1 MAGPDNVNGV
11 VRQYFL
17 GRGLNQADIQVNLR
31 AVDVRNVQSHD
42 LAKQMRGPIQ
52 EIGKRWNA
60 RVKIAEVPP
69 GPPVL
74 STLVAEV
81 YGPDLRRQTELAR
94 QVRGIFEQTPGV
106 VDVDWY
112 VTADEKKIEF
122 RVQQDKAAL
131 RGISAGDVSDSLAMA
146 LGGANVGLLHVPDSR
161 EDIPIHVQLARAER
175 SSEDYLNSLDLPGPD
190 GPLVPHSELTI

>member
-1 MAGPDNVNGV
+1 MAGPDNVNGL

-17 GRGLNQADIQVNLR
+17 RRGSNQADIQVNLR

-52 EIGKRWNA
+52 EIGIRWNA

-81 YGPDLRRQTELAR
+81 YGPDLRRQTEFAR
-94 QVRGIFEQTPGV
+94 QGRGIFEQTPGV
-106 VDVDWY
+106 VDVDLSG
-112 VTADEKKIEF
+112 TADGKKIDF
-122 RVQQDKAAL
+122 RGRQGK
-131 RGISAGDVSDSLAMA
+131 
-146 LGGANVGLLHVPDSR
+146 
-161 EDIPIHVQLARAER
+161 
-175 SSEDYLNSLDLPGPD
+175 
-190 GPLVPHSELTI
+190 